1 MLRALGIVVG
11 LLAVAVGAIFAY
23 AATLPPDFRIERST
37 VINAP
42 ADQIHPLVNDF
53 KAWPAWSPWEK
64 KDPDMKRT
72 YSEPSS
78 GEGAKY
84 SWSGDS
90 EVGVGEMVIAQSEV
104 PSRVKFDMLFK
115 EPMEAQSTAEF
126 TLSPQGDGTKVTWA
140 MYGKNALLSRVFCMF
155 MDMDKMV
162 GTEFEKG
169 LAAMKA
175 KAEGNG

>member
-1 MLRALGIVVG
+1 MLRLLGTV
-11 LLAVAVGAIFAY
+11 LALAVVAIAGVVAY
-23 AATLPPDFRIERST
+23 AATLPEDFRIERSA

-53 KAWPAWSPWEK
+53 KAWPAWSPWEE

-90 EVGVGEMVIAQSEV
+90 EVGAGEMVIAESEA
-104 PSRVKFDMLFK
+104 PSKVKFDMHFK
-115 EPMEAQSTAEF
+115 EPMEARSTAEF
-126 TLSPQGDGTKVTWA
+126 TLTPQGDGTKVTWA
-140 MYGKNALLSRVFCMF
+140 MYGKNELLSRVFCML
-155 MDMDKMV
+155 MDMDKML
-162 GTEFEKG
+162 GKEFDKG